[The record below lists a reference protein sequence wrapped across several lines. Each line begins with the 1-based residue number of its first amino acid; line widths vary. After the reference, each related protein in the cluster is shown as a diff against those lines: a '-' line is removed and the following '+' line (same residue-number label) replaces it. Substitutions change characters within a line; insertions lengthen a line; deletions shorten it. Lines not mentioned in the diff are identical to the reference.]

1 MFSAKFAKTLVK
13 KGFGLTIL
21 YNFKNFDGFLIENC
35 RIIHSIFM
43 WFSFDAVFLDKD
55 LRVIAT
61 YSDFKPF
68 RISKFH
74 KKSRYVLE
82 LPKGTVKKLKI
93 NPRIAALFGY
103 DTSHSNDFSLRE
115 ILTSDETIDN
125 VTRKVLYRKY
135 ILGYDNSQIA
145 LELGL
150 SELEVY
156 TILDNGFKILI
167 SKYPRTAV
175 EVQKTMKIK
184 RR

>member
-1 MFSAKFAKTLVK
+1 MEIRNLSNPDSLHVCYSAKFAKTLVK

-43 WFSFDAVFLDKD
+43 RFSFDAVFLDKD

-74 KKSRYVLE
+74 KKSKYVLE

-93 NPRIAALFGY
+93 NLF
-103 DTSHSNDFSLRE
+103 DKFE
-115 ILTSDETIDN
+115 ITDL
-125 VTRKVLYRKY
+125 K
-135 ILGYDNSQIA
+135 
-145 LELGL
+145 
-150 SELEVY
+150 
-156 TILDNGFKILI
+156 
-167 SKYPRTAV
+167 
-175 EVQKTMKIK
+175 
-184 RR
+184 